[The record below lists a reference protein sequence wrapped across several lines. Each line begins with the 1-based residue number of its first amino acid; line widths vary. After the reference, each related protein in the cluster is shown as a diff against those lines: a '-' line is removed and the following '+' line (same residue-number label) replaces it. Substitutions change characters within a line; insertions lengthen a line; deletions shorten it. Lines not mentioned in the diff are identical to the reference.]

1 MNDAKTLKQVC
12 ELLNV
17 SRRVIQRYE
26 TKELIH
32 TDLKDKYGH
41 LLYDQ
46 KTINRMMNIR
56 LYQKMEFKLNEII
69 TFIDKPDKERKEIL
83 INRINKLKSDLT
95 IKSNNLKTIENY
107 INNNSSIELKD
118 ILKEV

>member
-26 TKELIH
+26 AKGLIH

-95 IKSNNLKTIENY
+95 IMSNNLKTIENY